1 VSYIPNTDADRAQML
16 AAIGL
21 KTLDDLFAPIPEN
34 LRLQGTLNIPH
45 RMDQITLARHI
56 AGLANR
62 NVHADHVPCFLGAGV
77 YDHYV
82 PPTVGAII
90 GRSEFYTS
98 YTPYQP
104 EVSQGVLQSI
114 FEFQTLL
121 CGLFA
126 MDVANASMYDGATA
140 LAEAALM
147 AADLTGRRRFAVPE
161 TVHPIH
167 RQVLETYLAPL
178 GLGVD
183 LISCPTGV
191 VTPEALQ
198 DALMDDT
205 AALLIQNP
213 NFFGALEDV
222 QALGKLAHARGAL
235 LVVSADPISLG
246 LLTPPGECDA
256 DIVVGEGQALGCPM
270 GFGGPLLGLFACKR
284 AFMRRL
290 PGRIVGQT
298 TADDGKRAFV
308 MTLRTREQDIRRE
321 KATSNICTNEAL
333 YALAAT
339 VYLATMGKQGL
350 AQVAHL
356 CLQKS
361 HYAATEITKVPGY
374 SLAFPQA
381 SFFKEFVVR
390 TPMAPEKINQ
400 HLLDSGILGGLP
412 LGAYYPQRADMENAL
427 LLCVTEQR
435 TKGEIDALVAALSR
449 IGAS

>member
-1 VSYIPNTDADRAQML
+1 MSYIPNTDVDRAQML
-16 AAIGL
+16 DSIGL
-21 KTLDDLFAPIPEN
+21 GSMDDLFSPIPEA
-34 LRLQGTLNIPH
+34 LRFRGELSIPP
-45 RMDQITLARHI
+45 RMDQIALARHV
-56 AGLANR
+56 ARLAKRNR
-62 NVHADHVPCFLGAGV
+62 HADDLPCFLGAGI

-82 PPTVGAII
+82 PPTVAAIT

-121 CGLFA
+121 CGLLG

-147 AADLTGRRRFAVPE
+147 AADLTGRRRLVVPE

-167 RQVLETYLAPL
+167 RQVLDTYVRPL
-178 GLGVD
+178 GLTVD
-183 LISCPTGV
+183 TIPQKNGIADTD
-191 VTPEALQ
+191 ALQ
-198 DALMDDT
+198 DALTDE
-205 AALLIQNP
+205 AAAVLVQHP
-213 NFFGALEDV
+213 NFFGHLEDV
-222 QALGKLAHARGAL
+222 GGWGAAAHARGAL
-235 LVVSADPISLG
+235 FVVSADPISLG
-246 LLTPPGECDA
+246 LLQPPGEYGA
-256 DIVVGEGQALGCPM
+256 DIVVGEGQGLGCPM

-298 TADDGKRAFV
+298 TAEGGKRAFV

-339 VYLATMGKQGL
+339 VYLATVGKAGL
-350 AQVAHL
+350 RQIAEL

-361 HYAATEITKVPGY
+361 HYAAAQIGKIPGY
-374 SLAFPQA
+374 SLAFPDTP
-381 SFFKEFVVR
+381 FFKEFVVR
-390 TPMAPEKINQ
+390 TPVAPEAVNER
-400 HLLDSGILGGLP
+400 LLEAGMIGGLP
-412 LGAYYPQRADMENAL
+412 LGPYYPDMENAL

-435 TKGEIDALVAALSR
+435 TKDEIDTLVAALPR
-449 IGAS
+449 GNGT